1 MCVWITVESVFQCL
15 GTDTS
20 CPTRALSL
28 IPENILGG
36 IPEMIQEHFQEMF
49 LFFSC
54 HEMREY
60 SACLCFVLWLCGL
73 DSLKCSVVI
82 FNRSDM
88 ARIPVTGLNG
98 ILCRARKRRRVHVI
112 CFTWDTYTQTSVAD
126 CCISRLKVVFSWQRA
141 AFQLRATKDIR
152 SQLGNKLSSAYF
164 LVYLHFAVC
173 GLTV

>member
-1 MCVWITVESVFQCL
+1 MFGDRYLLSHQSFVF
-15 GTDTS
+15 DS
-20 CPTRALSL
+20 WK
-28 IPENILGG
+28 NILGG
-36 IPEMIQEHFQEMF
+36 IPEMIQENFQEMF
-49 LFFSC
+49 LFLHAMKCVNTLLVYALFC
-54 HEMREY
+54 D
-60 SACLCFVLWLCGL
+60 GL

-88 ARIPVTGLNG
+88 TRIPVMGLNG

-112 CFTWDTYTQTSVAD
+112 CFTWDTYTQTSVDMAD